1 MKTVPAL
8 ALAVLSAPGCQG
20 APTLEQTVRA
30 RLDAVQAQTS
40 LYARH
45 LSTGREIAIRADEPK
60 NTLSVIKIPIMLLAF
75 RDAEAGR
82 LSLDQRYTIRP
93 EDLRRGSGLLQTF
106 APGLSP
112 TYRDLV
118 TQMIITSDNTATDL
132 LIRRLGLERVN
143 QMLADLGYKET
154 RLKSTTGELFH
165 RVWEGADPGFA
176 TLTDHQ
182 VFPPRR
188 WRLKRHPEQR
198 PHRRRGH

>member
-82 LSLDQRYTIRP
+82 LSLEQRYTIRP

-106 APGLSP
+106 APGRSP

-118 TQMIITSDNTATDL
+118 TQMIITSDDTATDI
-132 LIRRLGLERVN
+132 LIARVGRERVN
-143 QMLADLGYKET
+143 EMLAGLGYRDT
-154 RLKSTTGELFH
+154 RLRTTTGGLF
-165 RVWEGADPGFA
+165 RAVWERADPA
-176 TLTDHQ
+176 
-182 VFPPRR
+182 
-188 WRLKRHPEQR
+188 WA
-198 PHRRRGH
+198 